1 MKVLVAYDGTLQSKD
16 ALRYG
21 IEKVREKGGE
31 VIVLNVFNSSMFVDY
46 DASPRAEEL
55 ARQESA
61 RYVEDAKR
69 LIRESGGDVR
79 TSIFTGEGDSD
90 DDILLFAKERFVDML
105 LCPPKQKALIEK
117 FREIVKERGREVREN
132 RILDNS
138 ARLRMA
144 EACVL

>member
-21 IEKVREKGGE
+21 IERVREKGGE
-31 VIVLNVFNSSMFVDY
+31 VIVLHVFNGSMFVDY
-46 DASPRAEEL
+46 DAGPRAEEL

-61 RYVEDAKR
+61 RFVEDARR
-69 LIRESGGDVR
+69 LISQWGNDVK
-79 TSIFTGEGDSD
+79 TSIFLGEGDSE

-105 LCPPKQKALIEK
+105 LCPPKHKALIEK

-132 RILDNS
+132 KILDKA
-138 ARLRMA
+138 ARLKMA
-144 EACVL
+144 EACVQ